1 MADLAAGERHAM
13 PLGFRA
19 LGDAVLFVA
28 DDGHGN
34 DRLWSYRKD
43 GKDGRVT
50 LIGDPLKA
58 RLR

>member
-34 DRLWSYRKD
+34 DRLWSHHKD
-43 GKDGRVT
+43 GKVT